1 MAVKVLK
8 GCGVLRVDNDTILLD
23 DTTNVISV
31 DPTRLI
37 TDAVAWI
44 SIPATFATLSVAQT
58 ISERLRDAMISAGIM
73 EEEA

>member
-44 SIPATFATLSVAQT
+44 SIPATFETLSVAQT
-58 ISERLRDAMISAGIM
+58 ISERLRNAMVSAGIM

>member
-8 GCGVLRVDNDTILLD
+8 GCGVLKVNNDTILLD

-44 SIPATFATLSVAQT
+44 SIPTTFETLSVAQS
-58 ISERLRDAMISAGIM
+58 ISEKLRNATISAGIM